1 MSLVKWAFIGLLL
14 LPAAEIGIVILV
26 ALLIGWLWTI
36 ILFLATSAAGVI
48 LLRRS
53 GRSDLDRAR
62 AAFAKDGFRAV
73 HLEMPGFAP
82 IIGGI
87 LLVFPGFITD
97 LLGLALLVPRFR
109 RWAGSRLR
117 QAARQPRPSRPGEV
131 TVIDLAPNEWQQITD
146 GRPKKEPKNP
156 SKKPPK
162 SSPISPPASGP
173 RKSKGGA

>member
-1 MSLVKWAFIGLLL
+1 MSLVKWSFIALLL
-14 LPAAEIGIVILV
+14 LPAAEIAIVILV

-36 ILFLATSAAGVI
+36 VLFLATSAAGLI

-73 HLEMPGFAP
+73 HLEMPGFGP
-82 IIGGI
+82 IVGGI

-97 LLGLALLVPRFR
+97 VLGLALLVPWFR
-109 RWAGSRLR
+109 RWAAARLR
-117 QAARQPRPSRPGEV
+117 QAARQPRRSRPGEI

-146 GRPKKEPKNP
+146 ARPKKEPQNPPENPPKNP
-156 SKKPPK
+156 PSTPTAPNR
-162 SSPISPPASGP
+162 